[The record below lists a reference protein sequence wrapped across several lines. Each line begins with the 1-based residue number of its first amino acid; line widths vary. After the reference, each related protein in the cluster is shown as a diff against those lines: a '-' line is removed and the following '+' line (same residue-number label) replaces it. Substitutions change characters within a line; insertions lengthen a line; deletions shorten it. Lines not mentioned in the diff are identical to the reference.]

1 MAGRADSTGDLG
13 KINVPTLVIT
23 SSEDAL
29 IAGAITSLMAPAI
42 RDARLEVIEGAGHL
56 SNLESPQRF
65 NELLREQLTL
75 LS

>member
-1 MAGRADSTGDLG
+1 
-13 KINVPTLVIT
+13 
-23 SSEDAL
+23 
-29 IAGAITSLMAPAI
+29 MAPAI

-56 SNLESPQRF
+56 SNLESPQRV